1 MKAWLLAGIILILS
15 CAIGAYYVNDS
26 VSGILE
32 GFFADLTGS
41 ALRKTAEKKCD
52 TDYQACM
59 DDNKLTSNA
68 TCTAAYNTCN
78 EAAQRLAT
86 NVSTVP
92 NAPASTTTL
101 TSATGALANTT
112 ARSTSNEPTAE
123 DIEDWRKILDLRSE
137 SSPYFES
144 ANPDSKYLI
153 DLKEKLHH
161 GHRPSAAELDAA
173 QGYGF
178 FASSS
183 EDVNSI
189 KERLAEYIKSKQV
202 IRPHE
207 IPRERLPVITARTA
221 TGMHDD
227 ADSSNS
233 IRSQIRNDINAAVK
247 EEMDEIENEYEIVYE

>member
-32 GFFADLTGS
+32 GFFTDLTGS
-41 ALRKTAEKKCD
+41 ALRKTAEQKCE

-59 DDNKLTSNA
+59 NDSKSTSNA

-101 TSATGALANTT
+101 SSAPAALAY
-112 ARSTSNEPTAE
+112 AVSNNMAGAGAAQ
-123 DIEDWRKILDLRSE
+123 DAIDWKNDTN
-137 SSPYFES
+137 PYFTA

-153 DLKEKLHH
+153 DLKEKIDH
-161 GHRPSAAELDAA
+161 GYNPSAADLDAA

-189 KERLAEYIKSKQV
+189 KGKLAEYIKSKQV

-221 TGMHDD
+221 TGMPDD